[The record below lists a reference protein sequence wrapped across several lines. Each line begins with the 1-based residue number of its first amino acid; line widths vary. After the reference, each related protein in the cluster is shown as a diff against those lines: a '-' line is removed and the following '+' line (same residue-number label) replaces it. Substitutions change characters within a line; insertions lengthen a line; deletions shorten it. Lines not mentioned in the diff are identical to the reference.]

1 MVLKVIWNRGVKGD
15 SGLDGVKG
23 DQGIQGVKGE

>member
-1 MVLKVIWNRGVKGD
+1 MFRAIQGVKGD

-23 DQGIQGVKGE
+23 DQTVNTRNKR